1 MENCWLRWCPK
12 TGSGVGCHLP
22 CLSPVCHLGR
32 CLLRLLLY
40 SESVNRGAEHGQRHQ
55 PCPAMWVLTA
65 LGSCPNS
72 HLLAG
77 QPTRLPRPWDS
88 QGKNTRVGCHF
99 LRCRKVKS
107 ESAVIQSCPT
117 LSDPMDCSLQGS
129 SVHGIFQAK
138 YWSGVLLSFLDGL

>member
-1 MENCWLRWCPK
+1 M
-12 TGSGVGCHLP
+12 
-22 CLSPVCHLGR
+22 
-32 CLLRLLLY
+32 
-40 SESVNRGAEHGQRHQ
+40 SESVR
-55 PCPAMWVLTA
+55 
-65 LGSCPNS
+65 S
-72 HLLAG
+72 HRR

-117 LSDPMDCSLQGS
+117 LSDPMNCSLQGS

-138 YWSGVLLSFLDGL
+138 YWSGVPLKAGKLYKKLVVYSYFGGLNEPRTFWNEHFSVFFSPVDSKFDLATRRN